1 MILDRVEHPR
11 WRSNSCL
18 VAARAGGSGFLV
30 DAGGPVD
37 AVLAMIAR
45 HRVTIEAILLTHH
58 HHDHAGEAAALAR
71 ATGAEVYAHR
81 DEIPL
86 LGGRE
91 GAMVDS
97 GAGAGAGAGAAHPL
111 DDGATLAAG
120 SLGVRLL
127 HIPGHT
133 AGQAAWLVED
143 EVVFTGDTL
152 FRGSVGSTVASG
164 HTTFADLRRSL
175 VDRLLALPDGVRVMP
190 GHAEPTTIGAERA
203 SNPFLRVMTGE
214 APEGTARCRYNLRP
228 ATLVVWAADYDG
240 GHKAWVRFD
249 DGGEA
254 TVPGSRVERTG

>member
-71 ATGAEVYAHR
+71 ATGAEVHAHR

-86 LGGRE
+86 L
-91 GAMVDS
+91 
-97 GAGAGAGAGAAHPL
+97 GAGAAHPL
-111 DDGATLAAG
+111 DDGATLTAG
-120 SLGVRLL
+120 GLGVRLL

-152 FRGSVGSTVASG
+152 FRGSVGSTVAPG
-164 HTTFADLRRSL
+164 HTTFADLRLSL

-190 GHAEPTTIGAERA
+190 GHAEPTTICAERA
-203 SNPFLRVMTGE
+203 ANPFLRVMTGA

-249 DGGEA
+249 DGDEA